1 MLIQRILHV
10 KNKFLIDQI
19 AESVE
24 KYLTQSSL
32 IQENKM
38 KSKTAMIFFNLFK
51 RQRNQILDIFLS

>member
-24 KYLTQSSL
+24 KYLNQSSL

>member
-10 KNKFLIDQI
+10 KNKFLIDQM
-19 AESVE
+19 AERVE